1 MRHSIE
7 TRDSIYVKSHGF
19 KSLAKYIGIHPTK
32 VAKNMSNKYSQK
44 LFDKARKSTTDS
56 IKTASKRA
64 V

>member
-1 MRHSIE
+1 MRHSVE

-19 KSLAKYIGIHPTK
+19 KSFAKYIGAHPTK
-32 VAKNMSNKYSQK
+32 VAKNMSSKYSQK
-44 LFDKARKSTTDS
+44 LFDKARKPTTDS